1 MRLADRDDPLRDE
14 VIAQAPAPERRPVF
28 FSGIARVLALAAD
41 TVQPQFADDRV
52 EHDRALRFDHSSTGF
67 VVTREGSGFGDPGG
81 RPAAYPR
88 SASTWAAA
96 VRMVSLVACAGRR
109 HGTISRPR

>member
-1 MRLADRDDPLRDE
+1 MRRADRDDPLRDE

-52 EHDRALRFDHSSTGF
+52 ER
-67 VVTREGSGFGDPGG
+67 
-81 RPAAYPR
+81 
-88 SASTWAAA
+88 
-96 VRMVSLVACAGRR
+96 
-109 HGTISRPR
+109 